1 MPQPPTT
8 DPFEAAWEAARATTS
23 NPPAP
28 GGFDAAWEQARQQPK
43 RWNLQPF
50 TPPRAGSGPTGRVE
64 PAAPDAPPSVE
75 EDWQPDQPHVP
86 GTSPAE
92 RTKSAATAAVDAAQR
107 ATGTTIGSQAAEQAG
122 TLGRTAAVAKGA
134 WDASW
139 DEAKA
144 NLGALIGVPRGQPA
158 PTSEDDQGLSIIAE
172 HANPAEQVVGGLAGM
187 APSFADPKVLAAMAM
202 AKAPTST
209 ITNSPL
215 ARAAMGAV
223 GRAAGPTAQAA
234 ATAVLSHTTGGAAFG
249 AAHAQL
255 NNRTIGE
262 TAEEAAFTGGL
273 GAAFSAGGA
282 PRAIAKERAQARIKQ
297 GRQAMSD
304 VASATGSGNMRGQGT
319 RPVATEPARGGAGL
333 EHAAATMDEA
343 SFHEFTTR
351 ILADQT
357 MPMEDRL
364 AMTDELVK
372 ARQSAG
378 SPRPPSPAGEVPA
391 RGVDD
396 AGLAG
401 NGPPAES
408 AMPAMLVTEGQGGTA
423 PRDPAA
429 VPIPERREP
438 PPGGQTGQGDSNQ
451 QQRELDPHGAPP
463 EPQLSEKMPP
473 KPQET
478 TDAIPNS
485 ERGHADRIDAGPEA
499 KGQARQTEQGPAL
512 QERPETETDAGQRP
526 AQPGAGGS
534 GAVREGGD
542 GQVQKGVLTQP
553 EKAHKFSSTHAN
565 LPPEIGKKVK
575 AASEAIPEADL
586 AEDGREADPHITVKY
601 GLHTEDAARVQE
613 LLAGEPPIRVQLG
626 KTSIFAAKEGA
637 DYDVVKVDV
646 DSPDLHRLN
655 AKIADALDHTDTHP
669 TYQPHVTLAY
679 VKPGLG
685 KKYTGM
691 DQLAGTTMELG
702 QITFSDRSGKT
713 TEIRLGG
720 PKAAATE
727 KTSPPTVPNANPRD
741 QAGRTSPTAEQRGQA
756 PEPVAERGRGPGPA
770 GGAAAATPPAPGPIE
785 QALARKPKPG
795 EYSRGDIERRLIEAH
810 RATGLAPETE
820 LSASEAEAAGHDT
833 LDTRFKDHL
842 PGEIRSWVEEDPS
855 RRAMVSV
862 VQPGEPG
869 YEGARGA
876 DVMAALDSQTPGE
889 YLRRLELR
897 QGGRAGQLDAAKA
910 HAHTLEQMDPATKLL
925 AVIHDGTPE
934 RRADQAPRAVIDQ
947 PERIPQGSTLT
958 INGEKYTVG
967 TSDGEPVLI
976 GDQVT
981 TYLRALES
989 LPYDAGSL
997 KGPGETKAPS
1007 SDTSPPSS
1015 DTSPPSGETIG
1026 AKRGTEPPLGE
1037 TPPPEVGPPEATSA
1051 RKAWTDIDREIMGND
1066 PLQAPQRR
1074 GWQQDL
1080 DEARAKG
1087 LHEPDA
1093 AMRTATAILQNPR
1106 ALSSTE
1112 TAGLVHHLARLKL
1125 EHTRLH
1131 KEVEHADPTDTII
1144 AGEEI
1149 LRIEQEHDLLTEA
1162 LRKSGTEKGRALAS
1176 QKLTLDQDFSLITVL
1191 NRAKAAT
1198 GDGAL
1203 QPETRARLEALTK
1216 ELEDRTRQVAE
1227 LQAKID
1233 AAAKAPAPA
1242 DARLE
1247 AALAETQAA
1256 LTAARERAAKAQH
1269 AEHHERMLREAAEKQ
1284 VPAYIRDLADRFRGR
1299 MKQSADA
1306 ALARIK
1312 ARGTTLRAGI
1322 DPIEL
1327 ADYAILGAHYLTELG
1342 FEGVTGAAKL
1352 AEWTNRM
1359 VKDLGAG
1366 VRAHLEEIH
1375 AAAQRRHDAELDK
1388 ESRTV
1393 RSAVRKKRERA
1404 KTPAAIAA
1412 AKAAGPATIDKLKA
1426 RAADGTPH
1434 ADLRSYFQKL
1444 ALEIVRGGTTD
1455 REKVLDELH
1464 RQVAPIF
1471 EGITREQTRDT
1482 LSGYGQWKELDK
1494 EAAKARLREIT
1505 AESQKLA
1512 QLEALQRRE
1521 APKAT
1526 GMERQPPSD
1535 AARALTKQVNDAKK
1549 ALGISAPAGPAR
1561 LKTLLETAKTRIR
1574 NQIRDLQTEI
1584 DTGTRMVRR
1593 IATPLSDPEIA
1604 ALKLQLDAV
1613 RKAHQAAFTPPGLTD
1628 AQRLQLAT
1636 NAAQRAAEAWEKRA
1650 ADAKAGTFWSKEQ
1663 PRRMSSPELE
1673 ALRARAEAA
1682 RAAFDELRALD
1693 PAQKAS
1699 DDAKT
1704 NAAYRARL
1712 TERKAAL
1719 LERMAKADFG
1729 PRPKKPAPPLDA
1741 ASLAQKADV
1750 EATQQEFNA
1759 AKAIQRLKEQIAA
1772 LQAHQAAGTLPA
1784 GPKPRKPEAPAVAAM
1799 RETVRQ
1805 IKSALNQ
1812 SDPALRARFEAQIRA
1827 MEARLAA
1834 GVTAPT
1840 KKPEPALTKELAKL
1854 AYERDLIKRKI
1865 NAAIRDLRPKSSWQT
1880 LGAPINLSRSLVTSM
1895 DLSGTLRQ
1903 GGFINIGSAVSPGN
1917 AKRMA
1922 ASLKAQGLALISDQN
1937 AREIQAQITNREDAP
1952 LWDRA
1957 KLYLAPLDG
1966 ELGKREEATMS
1977 KLADRIP
1984 LVGGSQ
1990 RAYVV
1995 GLNKLRADTA
2005 TAMGRW
2011 VARNGTPTLA
2021 EARVIANFVNAAT
2034 GRGHLPLGLEQ
2045 ASVLLNTVFFSPR
2058 YLASRI
2064 QIAIAQPLW
2073 TGFSAKA
2080 ILKGQMP
2087 EAYKGTG
2094 RARLAVAA
2102 EYGKALAG
2110 LAVVYSA
2117 AQLAGLSVSFDPRS
2131 SDFGKI
2137 IVGTTRIDPL
2147 MGFAQLIT
2155 LAGRTITGQ
2164 TKAIDSGRI
2173 TPADPAKLLARTFRS
2188 KLAPFPGLV
2197 WDLSIGGGKEYDG
2210 TPMTP
2215 LKTAAGLVLP
2225 MSYGD
2230 IFKAIKEEGI
2240 PAGAAMGILSL
2251 LGMSLQTHEVEEL
2264 EKQLLELKSPKE
2276 RLDKINAAI
2285 KDLPPKEQER
2295 VRRRLIQQH
2304 RVLVAPTKA
2313 R

>member
-1 MPQPPTT
+1 MLEPPTT
-8 DPFEAAWEAARATTS
+8 DPFEAAWEASRPKAQ
-23 NPPAP
+23 PA
-28 GGFDAAWEQARQQPK
+28 GFDAAWDAAAPHRANAASWVLDPAAQAATRSLTTPQGLAPN
-43 RWNLQPF
+43 RT
-50 TPPRAGSGPTGRVE
+50 TPPP
-64 PAAPDAPPSVE
+64 PDGPPSVE
-75 EDWQPDQPHVP
+75 EDWLPDQPHVP
-86 GTSPAE
+86 GTSPSE
-92 RTKSAATAAVDAAQR
+92 RTKQLANQQVDAAQR
-107 ATGTTIGSQAAEQAG
+107 ASGTTPGLEAG
-122 TLGRTAAVAKGA
+122 AKAGFLGRTAAVAAGA

-139 DEAKA
+139 EEAKTHMA
-144 NLGALIGVPRGQPA
+144 ALIGVPRGQPDA
-158 PTSEDDQGLSIIAE
+158 PTPAQEELGLVAE
-172 HANPAEQVVGGLAGM
+172 QAGPAEQAIGGLAGM

-202 AKAPTST
+202 AKAPTSA

-223 GRAAGPTAQAA
+223 GRAAGPRAQAA

-273 GAAFSAGGA
+273 GAAFSAAGV
-282 PRAIAKERAQARIKQ
+282 PKAIARERAAARAAQ

-304 VASATGSGNMRGQGT
+304 VAGATGSGNMRGQGT
-319 RPVATEPARGGAGL
+319 RPIAGGAGL
-333 EHAAATMDEA
+333 EHAAAAMDEA
-343 SFHEFTTR
+343 TFREFTTR
-351 ILADQT
+351 ILADT
-357 MPMEDRL
+357 SMTFPDRL
-364 AMTDELVK
+364 RMTDELVA

-378 SPRPPSPAGEVPA
+378 SPKPKAVG
-391 RGVDD
+391 
-396 AGLAG
+396 
-401 NGPPAES
+401 
-408 AMPAMLVTEGQGGTA
+408 AMPEVLEREGQSGAA
-423 PRDPAA
+423 PRDPAD
-429 VPIPERREP
+429 VPVPEGREP
-438 PPGGQTGQGDSNQ
+438 PVTGQASQADPNKQ
-451 QQRELDPHGAPP
+451 QSELGPQGAPP
-463 EPQLSEKMPP
+463 EPQRSEKIADVAIRLDDGTVLTSSEGRPHGTIDIPPGRQAAEEGFTTDGGRFVGRKEALDIATRENQAKTEDEAPDPKFGLGAADIEQGTLAQP
-473 KPQET
+473 KPPPLTRGDRRPQEP
-478 TDAIPNS
+478 TDALPTAERRNAGHDARS
-485 ERGHADRIDAGPEA
+485 EAQGQAGQTLQGAPVQEGPEA
-499 KGQARQTEQGPAL
+499 AGDARP
-512 QERPETETDAGQRP
+512 RP
-526 AQPGAGGS
+526 AQPGPGGS
-534 GAVREGGD
+534 GAVREERD
-542 GQVQKGVLTQP
+542 GEVP
-553 EKAHKFSSTHAN
+553 EG
-565 LPPEIGKKVK
+565 LL
-575 AASEAIPEADL
+575 ASPD
-586 AEDGREADPHITVKY
+586 ADP
-601 GLHTEDAARVQE
+601 G
-613 LLAGEPPIRVQLG
+613 
-626 KTSIFAAKEGA
+626 
-637 DYDVVKVDV
+637 
-646 DSPDLHRLN
+646 
-655 AKIADALDHTDTHP
+655 
-669 TYQPHVTLAY
+669 
-679 VKPGLG
+679 
-685 KKYTGM
+685 
-691 DQLAGTTMELG
+691 DQG
-702 QITFSDRSGKT
+702 R
-713 TEIRLGG
+713 R
-720 PKAAATE
+720 
-727 KTSPPTVPNANPRD
+727 TSPPP
-741 QAGRTSPTAEQRGQA
+741 EQRGPA
-756 PEPVAERGRGPGPA
+756 PLPVAGAGRSPGPA
-770 GGAAAATPPAPGPIE
+770 GRPEPATPEAPGPTE
-785 QALARKPKPG
+785 AKLARKPTAG
-795 EYSRGDIERRLIEAH
+795 EYSRADIERRLIEAH
-810 RATGLAPETE
+810 RATGLAGEHE
-820 LSASEAEAAGHDT
+820 LTDAEADAAGHDNLKT
-833 LDTRFKDHL
+833 TFKDRIPPDL
-842 PGEIRSWVEEDPS
+842 QDRIDADPS
-855 RRAMVSV
+855 LRALFTV
-862 VQPGEPG
+862 VKPGEPG
-869 YEGARGA
+869 YKTAGA
-876 DVMAALDSQTPGE
+876 DDIIAAVGGVDD
-889 YLRRLELR
+889 YLERVQGASSAARLTR
-897 QGGRAGQLDAAKA
+897 AKA
-910 HAHTLEQMDPATKLL
+910 FAHTLEQMDPATKLL
-925 AVIHDGTPE
+925 AVIHDSTPE
-934 RRADQAPRAVIDQ
+934 RKADRTKLAVIDQ

-958 INGEKYTVG
+958 INGEKYTVDL
-967 TSDGEPVLI
+967 SDGEPVLVS
-976 GDQVT
+976 DQVT

-997 KGPGETKAPS
+997 KGPREGKPTAAKSEPTQADSGKI
-1007 SDTSPPSS
+1007 PPA
-1015 DTSPPSGETIG
+1015 TP
-1026 AKRGTEPPLGE
+1026 EPGS
-1037 TPPPEVGPPEATSA
+1037 PPEVGPPEATSA

-1066 PLQAPQRR
+1066 PLEAPARR

-1080 DEARAKG
+1080 DEARAQG
-1087 LHEPDA
+1087 LHEPDK
-1093 AMRTATAILQNPR
+1093 AMRMAAEVIANPR
-1106 ALSSTE
+1106 AFSSTE
-1112 TAGLVHHLARLKL
+1112 TAGLTHHLAKLKL
-1125 EHTRLH
+1125 EHQRLH
-1131 KEVEHADPTDTII
+1131 KEVEHADPTDTLI

-1191 NRAKAAT
+1191 NRAKART
-1198 GDGAL
+1198 GDGTL
-1203 QPETRARLEALTK
+1203 TPELRAKFESLTKQLEAREK
-1216 ELEDRTRQVAE
+1216 EVAD
-1227 LQAKID
+1227 LQARVD

-1269 AEHHERMLREAAEKQ
+1269 AEHHERTLREAAEKQ
-1284 VPAYIRDLADRFRGR
+1284 VPAYIRDMADRFRVR

-1312 ARGTTLRAGI
+1312 ARGTTLRAGL

-1342 FEGVTGAAKL
+1342 FEGVSGAAKL

-1393 RSAVRKKRERA
+1393 RSAVRKKRERT

-1434 ADLRSYFQKL
+1434 NDLRSYFQKL

-1455 REKVLDELH
+1455 REKVLDALH
-1464 RQVAPIF
+1464 EQVKPVF
-1471 EGITREQTRDT
+1471 TGITREQTRDT

-1549 ALGISAPAGPAR
+1549 ALGITAPAGPAR

-1574 NQIRDLQTEI
+1574 NQIRDLQTEL

-1593 IATPLSDPEIA
+1593 IPTPLSDPEIA

-1613 RKAHQAAFTPPGLTD
+1613 RKAHEAAFTPPGLTD

-1663 PRRMSSPELE
+1663 PRRMSSPEVE

-1712 TERKAAL
+1712 TDRKATL
-1719 LERMAKADFG
+1719 LERLAKADFG
-1729 PRPKKPAPPLDA
+1729 PRPKKPGPTLDA

-1750 EATQQEFNA
+1750 EATQEQFNA
-1759 AKAIQRLKEQIAA
+1759 AKAIARLKASIAA

-1784 GPKPRKPEAPAVAAM
+1784 GPKPKAPPAPMIAALK
-1799 RETVRQ
+1799 EQARQ
-1805 IKSALNQ
+1805 ISRELRN

-1840 KKPEPALTKELAKL
+1840 KKPDPALSKELAKL
-1854 AYERDLIKRKI
+1854 AYERDQLKRKI
-1865 NAAIRDLRPKSSWQT
+1865 NAAIRDLKPKTSWQT

-1917 AKRMA
+1917 AKRLA
-1922 ASLKAQGLALISDQN
+1922 ASLKAQGLSLISDQN

-2011 VARNGTPTLA
+2011 AARNGTPTLA
-2021 EARVIANFVNAAT
+2021 EAKVIANFVNAAT
-2034 GRGHLPLGLEQ
+2034 GRGVLPLGLEQ

-2064 QIAIAQPLW
+2064 QIAIGQPLW
-2073 TGFSAKA
+2073 SGFSAKA
-2080 ILKGQMP
+2080 LLHGKMP

-2094 RARLAVAA
+2094 RARLAIAG
-2102 EYGKALAG
+2102 EYAKALAG

-2155 LAGRTITGQ
+2155 LAGRTVTGE

-2173 TPADPAKLLARTFRS
+2173 TPSDPAKLLARTFRS
-2188 KLAPFPGLV
+2188 KLAPFPGV
-2197 WDLSIGGGKEYDG
+2197 IWDLTVNKGKEYDG

-2215 LKTAAGLVLP
+2215 LRTLAGLTLP
-2225 MSYGD
+2225 LSYGD
-2230 IFKAIKEEGI
+2230 IFKALKEEGI
-2240 PAGAAMGILSL
+2240 PAGAALGILSL

-2264 EKQLLELKSPKE
+2264 EKQLLELKTPKE
-2276 RLDKINAAI
+2276 RLDLMNAAI

-2304 RVLVAPTKA
+2304 RVLVAPAKA